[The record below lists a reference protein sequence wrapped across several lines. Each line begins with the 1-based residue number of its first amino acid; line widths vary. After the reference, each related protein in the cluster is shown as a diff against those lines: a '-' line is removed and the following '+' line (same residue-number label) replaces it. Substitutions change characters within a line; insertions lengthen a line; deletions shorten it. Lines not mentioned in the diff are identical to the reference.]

1 MLYISAA
8 MTRSRLFLL
17 LGILLAA
24 GCYSNS
30 RDRRPSD
37 DDDDAADDDD
47 ATDDDDTGGTLDCE
61 PEGVTSCLANT
72 FVECSGGNWSEV
84 ETCSDDAPICDPDLG
99 CLTCNPGRDTCD
111 GNDVVAC
118 NDAGTAFTFVR
129 TCEPGTTCLAGDC
142 VDACDLARQRLSY
155 LGCEFLASTTSNSLL
170 SGTFD
175 SDFGIAIGNPGEN
188 GGPAEI
194 TVMRGGAVVTTAS
207 VPPGTTAAITLPYV
221 AELKNATESV
231 TVVDG
236 AYEITS
242 TQPVAAYQYNPLHFD
257 IGGTPSYT
265 NDASLLLPEHTL
277 TGSYMVG
284 TWPTW
289 GKGSWVDLFGSSG
302 NWDTFYPGFVT
313 VVGTADNTTVTFA
326 SNTTTSPGN
335 PGALGPGGSTSITLN
350 RGDVVQIFSQA
361 PDNPSDPDFC
371 RSQGG
376 IQTDIGTCPPT
387 FTSSCDSYCS
397 FLPGDLTG
405 STILADAP
413 VAVFAGHMCT
423 FMPASAWACDH
434 LEEMMFPTE
443 TWGTLVVMTAP
454 AHPSG
459 SGVAD
464 AMYRVVAL
472 DDATDL
478 TFNPAIAGP
487 ATLGAGEH
495 LEFRTNQD
503 FTVQGSGKIYV
514 IQAMLGEDEL
524 LAGSGDPAMGSG
536 IPRSQFRDAY
546 DFLTP
551 DTYTSN
557 WLNVVAPTGT
567 EILLDGAA
575 VTGWAPV
582 FGAGFDVARVAI
594 PAGSHEIHSSGG
606 ERFGITSYGYANY
619 TSYLYPGGMNFGR
632 GG

>member
-8 MTRSRLFLL
+8 MTRSRLCLL

-47 ATDDDDTGGTLDCE
+47 DTDDDDTGGTLDCE

-231 TVVDG
+231 TVVEG

-335 PGALGPGGSTSITLN
+335 PGALGPGGSTSMTLKP
-350 RGDVVQIFSQA
+350 R
-361 PDNPSDPDFC
+361 
-371 RSQGG
+371 R
-376 IQTDIGTCPPT
+376 
-387 FTSSCDSYCS
+387 
-397 FLPGDLTG
+397 
-405 STILADAP
+405 
-413 VAVFAGHMCT
+413 
-423 FMPASAWACDH
+423 
-434 LEEMMFPTE
+434 
-443 TWGTLVVMTAP
+443 
-454 AHPSG
+454 
-459 SGVAD
+459 
-464 AMYRVVAL
+464 RR
-472 DDATDL
+472 TDL
-478 TFNPAIAGP
+478 LPSPGQPVRPGLLPEPRRHPDRHRDLPTHVDLLLRQLLLLPAGRPHRVHDPRRRPGRGLRGP
-487 ATLGAGEH
+487 HVHVHARQCVGLRSPGRDDVPHRDLG
-495 LEFRTNQD
+495 
-503 FTVQGSGKIYV
+503 
-514 IQAMLGEDEL
+514 
-524 LAGSGDPAMGSG
+524 
-536 IPRSQFRDAY
+536 DAR
-546 DFLTP
+546 
-551 DTYTSN
+551 
-557 WLNVVAPTGT
+557 GH
-567 EILLDGAA
+567 DGAS
-575 VTGWAPV
+575 TPV
-582 FGAGFDVARVAI
+582 GVRSRRRDVPR
-594 PAGSHEIHSSGG
+594 
-606 ERFGITSYGYANY
+606 
-619 TSYLYPGGMNFGR
+619 GR
-632 GG
+632 PR